1 MIAILGGL
9 GAALSWAI
17 TALVATRSSRL
28 IGSSSTLAWVMLTG
42 LVVVGPFALAEGRP
56 DALHGD
62 ALVWLGLAGAGNI
75 VGLLFVYTGLRLGKV
90 GVVSPI
96 SSAEGAVAALIAVAA
111 GEHLG
116 VGTAVALGII
126 AAGVVMSAR
135 PPEQHLDEP
144 GHDPRAALL
153 GIAAAV
159 AFGVGLYATGRASLA
174 LPIAWAVLPP
184 RLLGVLFV
192 TIPLAALGRLRL
204 TREAAPYVVVGG
216 LAEVTG
222 FVSYAL
228 GARHGIA
235 IAAVLA
241 SQFAAL
247 AAIGG
252 ALFFHERLRKTNIA
266 GVIVIAAGVAAV
278 SALRAT

>member
-1 MIAILGGL
+1 MIGILGGL
-9 GAALSWAI
+9 GAALSWAV
-17 TALVATRSSRL
+17 TALSATRSSRL

-42 LVVVGPFALAEGRP
+42 LVVVGPFALVEGRP
-56 DALHGD
+56 DGLDGNALG
-62 ALVWLGLAGAGNI
+62 WLALAGTGNI

-96 SSAEGAVAALIAVAA
+96 SSAEGAVAALLAVAA

-116 VGTAVALGII
+116 VGTAVALGVI
-126 AAGVVMSAR
+126 AAGVVMAAR
-135 PPEQHLDEP
+135 PPAVHADEP
-144 GHDPRAALL
+144 GHDPRAAML
-153 GIAAAV
+153 GVAAAL
-159 AFGVGLYATGRASLA
+159 AFGVGLYSTGRASLA
-174 LPIAWAVLPP
+174 LPISWAVLPP
-184 RLLGVLFV
+184 RLLGVLFF

-204 TREAAPYVVVGG
+204 TREAAPYVVLGG
-216 LAEVTG
+216 LTEVTG

-235 IAAVLA
+235 VAAVLA

-252 ALFFHERLRKTNIA
+252 AFFFHERLRKTNIA
-266 GVIVIAAGVAAV
+266 GVIVICAGVAVV
-278 SALRAT
+278 SALQA

>member
-1 MIAILGGL
+1 VIAILGGL

-17 TALVATRSSRL
+17 TALTAARSSRL

-42 LVVVGPFALAEGRP
+42 LVVIGPFALAEGRP
-56 DALHGD
+56 AALHGH
-62 ALVWLGLAGAGNI
+62 ALGWLALAGAGNI

-96 SSAEGAVAALIAVAA
+96 SSAEGAVAALLAV
-111 GEHLG
+111 
-116 VGTAVALGII
+116 
-126 AAGVVMSAR
+126 AAGVVMAAR
-135 PPEQHLDEP
+135 PPDEHADDP

-153 GIAAAV
+153 GVAAAL

-174 LPIAWAVLPP
+174 LPISWAILPP

-235 IAAVLA
+235 VAAVLA

-266 GVIVIAAGVAAV
+266 GVIVICAGVAVV
-278 SALRAT
+278 SALQA